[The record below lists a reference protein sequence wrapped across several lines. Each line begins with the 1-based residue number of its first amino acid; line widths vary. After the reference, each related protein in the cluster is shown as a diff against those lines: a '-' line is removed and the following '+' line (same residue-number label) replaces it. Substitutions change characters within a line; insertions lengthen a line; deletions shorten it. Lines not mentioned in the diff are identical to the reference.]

1 MMTHSETL
9 AETAAVARH
18 ATPAPPRAGRKLT
31 SIVAAVAV
39 ASGLLAGTAI
49 PARADGDDLAKALAA
64 IAVVGLIASAA
75 KAKEEDKQRERDRKA
90 AEKERKARE
99 KEERAAAATRTVPTA
114 CGIEIAGTRTSAT
127 VYSESCMAKR
137 GVVHLPVWCAR
148 PATILGKRDFI
159 YTESCLREGGLRL
172 QSRR

>member
-1 MMTHSETL
+1 MTQSETL

-18 ATPAPPRAGRKLT
+18 RLPAPQPAGRKLT
-31 SIVAAVAV
+31 AIVAAIAV
-39 ASGLLAGTAI
+39 ALGLMAGSAV
-49 PARADGDDLAKALAA
+49 PARADGGDLAKALAA

-75 KAKEEDKQRERDRKA
+75 KAKEEDKQRERERKA
-90 AEKERKARE
+90 AERERKARE
-99 KEERAAAATRTVPTA
+99 KEQRAAATRTVPAT
-114 CGIEIAGTRTSAT
+114 CGIEIAGTQTRAT
-127 VYSESCMAKR
+127 VYAESCMTKR
-137 GVVHLPVWCAR
+137 GVAHLPVWCAR